1 MWKRSERSLGV
12 APSSSFDVRD
22 HEPVKHRLAISL
34 AVLGVF
40 AATGAADSA
49 AANCRS
55 FGGDY
60 ETGDFSQWW
69 LHQWSINPD
78 PTQQYNA
85 YNVGNSSA
93 TIVTKPVAQGSYA
106 GRFQVFATTGTNPN
120 DRAEIVASQAQ
131 SGGYPGQTWWYGWS
145 TYIPG
150 PSQDWW
156 HEGGDWNDITQFSS
170 TDNVSSQMVIGID
183 ATRSRSPRIYI
194 EGMPF
199 RRKRIL
205 APLRY
210 SHWYRFLIHARWSTG
225 SNGSMEMWLDGKQA
239 IPRVYGA
246 TLRNQMSPASST
258 FTSPGMYVS
267 QGIYRAAY
275 RSTNTVIHD
284 GFCRASSRRL
294 AEPKA
299 PPRQRKPAQ

>member
-1 MWKRSERSLGV
+1 MIKNGAVKR
-12 APSSSFDVRD
+12 P
-22 HEPVKHRLAISL
+22 LAISL
-34 AVLGVF
+34 VFLIGVF
-40 AATGAADSA
+40 AASRPADSP
-49 AANCRS
+49 AANCRG
-55 FGGDY
+55 FGGGY

-69 LHQWSINPD
+69 LHQWSINPG
-78 PTQQYNA
+78 PRQRYNA
-85 YNVGNSSA
+85 YNVGNSSVA
-93 TIVTKPVAQGSYA
+93 VITKPVDQGRYA
-106 GRFQVFATTGTNPN
+106 ARFRVFPTTGTNLD

-156 HEGGDWNDITQFSS
+156 HEGGDWNNITQFQS
-170 TDNVSSQMVIGID
+170 TDNVPSQMRIGID
-183 ATRSRSPRIYI
+183 ATRLRSPRIYI

-199 RRKRIL
+199 RRKRVI
-205 APLRY
+205 ASLRY
-210 SHWYRFLIHARWSTG
+210 GHWYRFLIHAHWSTG
-225 SNGSMEMWLDGKQA
+225 SNGYVEMRLDGKRA
-239 IPRVYGA
+239 IRRVYGA
-246 TLRNQMSPASST
+246 TLRNQTSPANPA

-299 PPRQRKPAQ
+299 PPQKW